1 MGGVLSMTS
10 SEYVLEMRNISKN
23 FPGVKALD
31 DVTLNV
37 VPGRVHAIVGENGAG
52 KSTLMKCVFG
62 IYAADGGEVVLNGQ
76 PVSFVNTKQA
86 LDAGIAMIQQELLPI
101 PERNVM
107 DNFWLG
113 RFPQKN
119 YGIVKI
125 VDEKKMYVD
134 CKAVFADLKID
145 IDPATKVSNL
155 SSSKIQ
161 LMEIAQAVSYHSKV
175 IIMDEP
181 TSSLTENE
189 VEHLFAIIRRL
200 RDQGI
205 AIVYISHR
213 MEEIFE
219 ISDEVTIMR
228 DGRCIGTYQ
237 TSEITSEFVI
247 KQMVGRT
254 LTNMFPPR
262 ENIPSD
268 VVLKVENLTSISEH
282 SFKDV
287 TFEVRKGEIFGI
299 GGLVGAQRSEL
310 VEALFGLR
318 GVRSGTVRID
328 GKKVVITNPIQAKHY
343 KIALL
348 TEERRATGIFPVLSV
363 LDNTLM
369 ASIGRYVRKSG
380 LVDQKRA
387 TTDIQR
393 EIEMLKVK
401 TPSLATHLEYL
412 SGGNQQKV
420 IVARWLMTEPDI
432 LILDEPTRGIDVGA
446 KYELYSIIAELAKSG
461 KTIIMISSEMP
472 ELIGMSDRIMVMCE
486 GRVTGILLGKEATQ
500 EAIMTLA
507 TQLM

>member
-1 MGGVLSMTS
+1 MTS
-10 SEYVLEMRNISKN
+10 SECVLEMRNISKD

-62 IYAADGGEVVLNGQ
+62 IYAADGGEVLLNGR
-76 PVSFVNTKQA
+76 PVSFANTKQA

-113 RFPQKN
+113 RFPQRN

-134 CKAVFADLKID
+134 CKAVLDDLKID
-145 IDPATKVSNL
+145 IDPATKVANL
-155 SSSKIQ
+155 SASKIQ

-228 DGRCIGTYQ
+228 DGKCIGTYP

-262 ENIPSD
+262 QNIPSD
-268 VVLKVENLTSISEH
+268 VVLKVENLTSISGH

-287 TFEVRKGEIFGI
+287 TFEVKKGEIFGI

-318 GVRSGTVRID
+318 GVKSGTVRID

-387 TTDIQR
+387 ATDIQK

-446 KYELYSIIAELAKSG
+446 KYELYTIMAELAKSG

-486 GRVTGILLGKEATQ
+486 GRVTGILQGKEATQ

-507 TQLM
+507 TQLMQ

>member
-1 MGGVLSMTS
+1 MTS

-369 ASIGRYVRKSG
+369 ASIGHYVRKSG

-401 TPSLATHLEYL
+401 TPSLTTHLEYL

-486 GRVTGILLGKEATQ
+486 GRVTGILQGKEATQ

>member
-1 MGGVLSMTS
+1 MTS
-10 SEYVLEMRNISKN
+10 SECVLEMRNVSKQ

-31 DVTLNV
+31 DVTV
-37 VPGRVHAIVGENGAG
+37 SVAPGTVHAIVGENGAG

-62 IYAADGGEVVLNGQ
+62 IYSTDKGEVLLDGR
-76 PVSFVNTKQA
+76 PVSFINTRQA

-113 RFPQKN
+113 RYPQKN

-125 VDEKKMYVD
+125 VDEKKMYAD
-134 CKAVFADLKID
+134 CKAVFDDLKID
-145 IDPATKVSNL
+145 IDPATKVANL
-155 SSSKIQ
+155 SASKIQ

-200 RDQGI
+200 RNQGI

-237 TSEITSEFVI
+237 TSEINSEFVI

-262 ENIPSD
+262 ENVPSD

-287 TFEVRKGEIFGI
+287 TFEVKKGEIFGI

-318 GVRSGTVRID
+318 GVRSGTVHID

-401 TPSLATHLEYL
+401 TPSLTTHLEYL

-446 KYELYSIIAELAKSG
+446 KYELYTIIAELAKSG

-486 GRVTGILLGKEATQ
+486 GRVTGILQGKEATQ

>member
-1 MGGVLSMTS
+1 MTS
-10 SEYVLEMRNISKN
+10 SECVLEMRNICKN

-62 IYAADGGEVVLNGQ
+62 IYAADGGEVILNGQ
-76 PVSFVNTKQA
+76 PVSFANTKQA

-113 RFPQKN
+113 RFPQRN

-134 CKAVFADLKID
+134 CKAVLDDLKID
-145 IDPATKVSNL
+145 IDPATKVANL
-155 SSSKIQ
+155 SASKIQ

-228 DGRCIGTYQ
+228 DGRCIGTYP

-387 TTDIQR
+387 ATDVQR

-401 TPSLATHLEYL
+401 TPSLTTHLEYL

-486 GRVTGILLGKEATQ
+486 GRVTGILQGKEATQ

>member
-1 MGGVLSMTS
+1 MS
-10 SEYVLEMRNISKN
+10 SEYVLEMRNISKE

-31 DVTLNV
+31 DVTV
-37 VPGRVHAIVGENGAG
+37 KVSPGSVHALVGENGAG

-62 IYAADGGEVVLNGQ
+62 LYTADSGEVVLSGQ
-76 PVSFVNTKQA
+76 PVSFVSARQA
-86 LDAGIAMIQQELLPI
+86 HDAGIAMIQQELLPV
-101 PERNVM
+101 PERSVM
-107 DNFWLG
+107 ENFWLG
-113 RFPQKN
+113 RFPVKN
-119 YGIVKI
+119 YGILKI
-125 VDEKKMYVD
+125 VDEKKMYAD
-134 CKAVFADLKID
+134 CKAVFDDLKLD

-161 LMEIAQAVSYHSKV
+161 LMEIAQAVSYHASV

-189 VEHLFAIIRRL
+189 VQHLFTIIRRL
-200 RDQGI
+200 KDQGI

-228 DGRCIGTYQ
+228 DGKCVGTYP
-237 TSEITSEFVI
+237 TKELTYEFVI

-262 ENIPSD
+262 DNTPDD
-268 VVLKVENLTSISEH
+268 VILRVEGLTSAAEH
-282 SFKDV
+282 SFRDV
-287 TFEVRKGEIFGI
+287 TFDVKKGEIFGI

-318 GVRSGTVRID
+318 HVTNGTVSIN
-328 GKKVVITNPIQAKHY
+328 GTKAVITNPIQAKHY
-343 KIALL
+343 KMALL
-348 TEERRATGIFPVLSV
+348 TEERRETGIFPVLSV
-363 LDNTLM
+363 LDNTLI
-369 ASIGRYVRKSG
+369 ANLGRYVRRAG
-380 LVDQKRA
+380 LLDEKAGSRDAEKIIA
-387 TTDIQR
+387 TLR
-393 EIEMLKVK
+393 VK
-401 TPSLATHLEYL
+401 TPALATLIENL

-420 IVARWLMTEPDI
+420 IVARWLLTQPDI

-446 KYELYSIIAELAKSG
+446 KYEIYSIIADLAKSG

-486 GRVTGILLGKEATQ
+486 GRVTGILDGKEATQ
-500 EAIMTLA
+500 ERIMTLA

>member
-1 MGGVLSMTS
+1 MSDG
-10 SEYVLEMRNISKN
+10 EYVLEMRNVSKE

-31 DVTLNV
+31 DVTVNIA
-37 VPGRVHAIVGENGAG
+37 PGTVHAIVGENGAG

-62 IYAADGGEVVLNGQ
+62 IYGVDSGEVLLQGR
-76 PVSFVNTKQA
+76 PVSFLNTRQA
-86 LDAGIAMIQQELLPI
+86 LDAGIAMIQQELLPV

-113 RFPQKN
+113 RYPQRN
-119 YGIVKI
+119 LGIVKLI
-125 VDEKKMYVD
+125 DEKKMYEG
-134 CKAVFADLKID
+134 CKVVFDDLKID
-145 IDPATKVSNL
+145 INPSTKVADL
-155 SSSKIQ
+155 SASKIQ

-189 VEHLFAIIRRL
+189 VEHLFSIIRRL

-205 AIVYISHR
+205 AVVYISHR

-228 DGRCIGTYQ
+228 DGKCVGTYP
-237 TSEITSEFVI
+237 TKELTSEFVI
-247 KQMVGRT
+247 RQMVGRT
-254 LTNMFPPR
+254 LTNLFPPR
-262 ENIPSD
+262 ENTPGD
-268 VVLKVENLTSISEH
+268 VVLHVNGLTSVLEH

-287 TFEVRKGEIFGI
+287 SFEVKRGEIFGI

-318 GVRSGTVRID
+318 GIKSGTVNIN
-328 GKKVVITNPIQAKHY
+328 GKKAVITNPLQAKQY
-343 KIALL
+343 KMALL

-363 LDNTLM
+363 LDNALM
-369 ASIGRYVRKSG
+369 ASISRYVRKSG
-380 LVDQKRA
+380 LIDQKRA
-387 TTDIQR
+387 TADVQR
-393 EIEMLKVK
+393 EVEMLKVK
-401 TPSLATHLEYL
+401 TPSISTHVEYL

-420 IVARWLMTEPDI
+420 IVARWLLTEPEI

-446 KYELYSIIAELAKSG
+446 KYELYTIIADLAKAG

-486 GRVTGILLGKEATQ
+486 GRVTGILDGKEATQ

>member
-1 MGGVLSMTS
+1 MSDG
-10 SEYVLEMRNISKN
+10 EYVLEMRNVSKE

-31 DVTLNV
+31 DVTVNIA
-37 VPGRVHAIVGENGAG
+37 PGTVHAIVGENGAG

-62 IYAADGGEVVLNGQ
+62 IYGVDSGEVLLQGR
-76 PVSFVNTKQA
+76 PVSFLNTRQA
-86 LDAGIAMIQQELLPI
+86 LDAGIAMIQQELLPV

-113 RFPQKN
+113 RYPQRN
-119 YGIVKI
+119 LGIVKLI
-125 VDEKKMYVD
+125 DEKKMYAG
-134 CKAVFADLKID
+134 CKAVFDDLKID
-145 IDPATKVSNL
+145 INPATKVADL
-155 SSSKIQ
+155 SASKIQ

-189 VEHLFAIIRRL
+189 VEHLFSIIRRL

-205 AIVYISHR
+205 AVVYISHR

-228 DGRCIGTYQ
+228 DGKCVGTYP
-237 TSEITSEFVI
+237 TKELTSEFVI
-247 KQMVGRT
+247 RQMVGRT
-254 LTNMFPPR
+254 LTNLFPPR
-262 ENIPSD
+262 ENTPGD
-268 VVLKVENLTSISEH
+268 VVLQVSGLTSVLEH

-287 TFEVRKGEIFGI
+287 SFEVKRGEIFGI

-318 GVRSGTVRID
+318 GVKSGTVNIN
-328 GKKVVITNPIQAKHY
+328 GKKAVITNPLQAKQY
-343 KIALL
+343 KMALL

-363 LDNTLM
+363 MDNALM
-369 ASIGRYVRKSG
+369 ASISRYVRKSG
-380 LVDQKRA
+380 LIDQKRA
-387 TTDIQR
+387 SADVQR
-393 EIEMLKVK
+393 EVEMLKVK
-401 TPSLATHLEYL
+401 TPSISTHVEYL

-420 IVARWLMTEPDI
+420 IVARWLLTEPEI

-446 KYELYSIIAELAKSG
+446 KYELYTIIADLAKAG

-486 GRVTGILLGKEATQ
+486 GRVTGILDGKEATQ